1 MRGALLTAWAIL
13 KDNLGNR
20 FTLFWVVLFPL
31 VLTLLF
37 ALIFG
42 GASNHY
48 TVYVYGTNAPG
59 LANYLSHSGLFNAV
73 VSNDSRGA
81 LNRGYLY
88 LYVKN
93 SSSLTVLYPPQDGDL
108 AKPLAALVQQF
119 LSNDS
124 LAVSATPFG
133 HYTYYSYLIAGIVGV
148 ISLSNGVF
156 GVVGVVSGYYRDRL
170 VDRLAA
176 SPLQSW
182 EWVVSLM
189 IYEVVIVI
197 LSSVMILA
205 VGLALG
211 FIPVLDLSFVGVLV
225 LGTLMFSG
233 LGAVIYGL
241 TPKEKMFVAEG
252 VANVLVFLLMFV
264 SNAFYSVSQFP
275 LALREVAQFSPVSII
290 NDMVRDI
297 IIYQQPLELW
307 QLGVIAILTVVFV
320 AAGSRLLSLRETG
333 YETKEGSS

>member
-108 AKPLAALVQQF
+108 VKPRCTGSTVLIQRQSRRFSHAIWSLHLLL
-119 LSNDS
+119 LSNRRNS
-124 LAVSATPFG
+124 RCNITLQ
-133 HYTYYSYLIAGIVGV
+133 
-148 ISLSNGVF
+148 
-156 GVVGVVSGYYRDRL
+156 RRL
-170 VDRLAA
+170 RCC
-176 SPLQSW
+176 
-182 EWVVSLM
+182 
-189 IYEVVIVI
+189 
-197 LSSVMILA
+197 
-205 VGLALG
+205 
-211 FIPVLDLSFVGVLV
+211 
-225 LGTLMFSG
+225 
-233 LGAVIYGL
+233 
-241 TPKEKMFVAEG
+241 
-252 VANVLVFLLMFV
+252 
-264 SNAFYSVSQFP
+264 
-275 LALREVAQFSPVSII
+275 
-290 NDMVRDI
+290 
-297 IIYQQPLELW
+297 
-307 QLGVIAILTVVFV
+307 
-320 AAGSRLLSLRETG
+320 
-333 YETKEGSS
+333 GSS